1 MYTKYMEEKKI
12 MRMVVEEIGN
22 PKEEVKPTEEV
33 AIDKPQ
39 VEEIIKPESVKE
51 KSSFNIL
58 WILIPG
64 MLLLGLLI
72 GGIFA
77 YVFGIQKI
85 STSQPTDSEETQNIT
100 VEPTISPT
108 TKPTASPSASLSKY
122 KIKILNGSGIKGE
135 AGKVQT
141 LIETAGFTVL
151 STGNASTYNFTK
163 TQISIKTGVDQE
175 FITSLIKTLEKN
187 YQLEDTK
194 TSSSQVNDVTVTVG
208 SLKAL

>member
-1 MYTKYMEEKKI
+1 MEEKKS

-39 VEEIIKPESVKE
+39 VEEIIKPEPVKE

-85 STSQPTDSEETQNIT
+85 SSSQPTDSEETQNIT

-108 TKPTASPSASLSKY
+108 TKPTASPSDSLSKY

-151 STGNASTYNFTK
+151 STGNASTYDFTK

-194 TSSSQVNDVTVTVG
+194 TSSSQTNDVTVTVG

>member
-1 MYTKYMEEKKI
+1 MEEKKI

-100 VEPTISPT
+100 VEPTVSPT
-108 TKPTASPSASLSKY
+108 TKPTASPSDSLSKY

-151 STGNASTYNFTK
+151 STGNASTYDFTK

-194 TSSSQVNDVTVTVG
+194 TSSSQANDVTLTVG
-208 SLKAL
+208 SLKAI

>member
-39 VEEIIKPESVKE
+39 VEEIIKPEPVKE

-151 STGNASTYNFTK
+151 STGNASTYDFTK

>member
-1 MYTKYMEEKKI
+1 MEEKKI

>member
-1 MYTKYMEEKKI
+1 MEEKKS

-39 VEEIIKPESVKE
+39 VEEIIKPEPVKE

-85 STSQPTDSEETQNIT
+85 STSQPANSEETQNMA
-100 VEPTISPT
+100 VEPTVSPT

-194 TSSSQVNDVTVTVG
+194 TSSSQANDVTLTVG
-208 SLKAL
+208 SLKAI

>member
-1 MYTKYMEEKKI
+1 MEEKKSV
-12 MRMVVEEIGN
+12 RMVVEEIGT

-39 VEEIIKPESVKE
+39 VEEIIKPEPVKE

-85 STSQPTDSEETQNIT
+85 SSSQPTDSEETQNIT
-100 VEPTISPT
+100 VEPTVSPSI
-108 TKPTASPSASLSKY
+108 KPTASPSASLSKY

-141 LIETAGFTVL
+141 LVETAGFTVL
-151 STGNASTYNFTK
+151 STGNASTYDFTK

-194 TSSSQVNDVTVTVG
+194 TSSSQTNDVTVTVG

>member
-1 MYTKYMEEKKI
+1 MEEKKS

-39 VEEIIKPESVKE
+39 VEEIIKPEPVKE

-141 LIETAGFTVL
+141 LIEKAGFTVL
-151 STGNASTYNFTK
+151 STGNASTYDFTK

-194 TSSSQVNDVTVTVG
+194 TSSSQANDVTLTVG
-208 SLKAL
+208 SLKAI

>member
-1 MYTKYMEEKKI
+1 MEEKKK
-12 MRMVVEEIGN
+12 MRMVVEEVGDA
-22 PKEEVKPTEEV
+22 KEEVKPTEV
-33 AIDKPQ
+33 VKP
-39 VEEIIKPESVKE
+39 VEETVIEKPPIPEETKEIKKE
-51 KSSFNIL
+51 SSFNIL

-85 STSQPTDSEETQNIT
+85 SNSQPVDSVETQNT
-100 VEPTISPT
+100 TAEPTASPT
-108 TKPTASPSASLSKY
+108 IKPTASPSASLSKY

-141 LIETAGFTVL
+141 LIESAGFTVL
-151 STGNASTYNFTK
+151 STGNASTYDFTK

-175 FITSLIKTLEKN
+175 FIASLIKTLEKN

-194 TSSSQVNDVTVTVG
+194 TSSSQTNDVTVTVG
-208 SLKAL
+208 SLKSI